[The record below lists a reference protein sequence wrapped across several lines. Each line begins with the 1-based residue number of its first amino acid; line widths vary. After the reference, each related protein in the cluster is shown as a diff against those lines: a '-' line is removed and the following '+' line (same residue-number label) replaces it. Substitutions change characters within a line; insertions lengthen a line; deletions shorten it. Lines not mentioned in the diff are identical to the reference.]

1 MGCATVLT
9 RATDDF
15 RKIPNRR
22 QDMIPRITRRH
33 LMALI
38 AATPAAFSAL
48 SATAEDGKT
57 LTVGIVSDPVTLD
70 PALMA
75 SFFEISV
82 QYNLHEPLVH
92 VTPDLKIEPGL
103 ASVETPDPL
112 SYRFTLK
119 PNLTFHDGAPIDAT
133 AVKANFDRMLDP
145 ATASPRRSELT
156 PIDRVEVTGAL
167 TFTIKLKMA
176 YAPLLQ
182 VLSNRAGMMVSP
194 AALKSLGPDF
204 ATKAVGAGPYRLVSW
219 TKNSELILE
228 RFPGYWRAP
237 AAIERIVFRPIA
249 DETVRLTNLR
259 SGTVQLVDAVPAQAV
274 GGLGREA
281 GITLKQASGLGFN
294 AFSFNI
300 TRPPFN
306 DVRVRQA
313 FTTAIDKQAI
323 LRAVYFG
330 TGSVA
335 QGAIPP
341 SMAWVYDGAF
351 APTKASADAARKL
364 LAETGIAMPVS
375 MTITVTNSP
384 AQVRTAEVLQ
394 AQANQA
400 GFKVEIKQIDATSLI
415 TVLRQKDFDLCMSPW
430 SGRTDPD
437 GNLYNYFTKSG
448 PNNFMGYQSDEVTD
462 LLEKARSAPEQ
473 ADRAKLYRAAETRI
487 ATDAPMLFLTF
498 PATLQA
504 STKSL
509 DWLQYPDGAFR
520 LQFARFQ

>member
-1 MGCATVLT
+1 MLLHTSR
-9 RATDDF
+9 RA
-15 RKIPNRR
+15 
-22 QDMIPRITRRH
+22 
-33 LMALI
+33 LLGLL
-38 AATPAAFSAL
+38 AATPLAL
-48 SATAEDGKT
+48 SGLPALAQDAKT
-57 LTVGIVSDPVTLD
+57 LTVGLVSDPVTLD

-112 SYRFTLK
+112 TYRFTLK
-119 PNLTFHDGAPIDAT
+119 PNLTFHDGTAIDAA

-156 PIDRVEVTGAL
+156 PIDQVEVTGPL
-167 TFTIKLKMA
+167 TFTIKLKTA

-182 VLSNRAGMMVSP
+182 VLANRAGMMVSP
-194 AALKSLGPDF
+194 AAVKALGADF

-219 TKNSELILE
+219 TKNSELVLE
-228 RFPGYWRAP
+228 RFAGYWRGP
-237 AAIERIVFRPIA
+237 AAIERVVFRPIA

-274 GGLGREA
+274 AQLGREA
-281 GITLKQASGLGFN
+281 AITLKQSPGLGFN
-294 AFSFNI
+294 AFAFNT

-313 FTTAIDKQAI
+313 FTSAVDKQAI
-323 LRAVYFG
+323 QRVVYFG

-335 QGAIPP
+335 YGAIPP
-341 SMAWVYDGAF
+341 SMAWVHDPGF
-351 APTKASADAARKL
+351 APYKTNPEAAKKL
-364 LAETGIAMPVS
+364 LAEAGVATPVPV
-375 MTITVTNSP
+375 TITVTNSP
-384 AQVRTAEVLQ
+384 AQVRTAEVMQ

-437 GNLYNYFTKSG
+437 GNIYNYLTKNG
-448 PNNFMGYQSDEVTD
+448 PNNFAGYQSDKVTD
-462 LLEKARSAPEQ
+462 LLEKARSAPVQ
-473 ADRAKLYRAAETRI
+473 ADRAKLYREAEAQI
-487 ATDAPMLFLTF
+487 ATDAPLLFLTF

-504 STKSL
+504 SVKTL

-520 LQFARFQ
+520 LQFAKFN

>member
-1 MGCATVLT
+1 MILRTSRRFLVALLAILCSIAFPVLP
-9 RATDDF
+9 AMA
-15 RKIPNRR
+15 
-22 QDMIPRITRRH
+22 QDTN
-33 LMALI
+33 
-38 AATPAAFSAL
+38 
-48 SATAEDGKT
+48 T

-103 ASVETPDPL
+103 ARFETPDPL
-112 SYRFTLK
+112 TYRFTLK
-119 PNLTFHDGAPIDAT
+119 PNLTFHDGTPINAV

-145 ATASPRRSELT
+145 ALGSPRRSELS
-156 PIDRVEVTGAL
+156 PIDLVEVTGAL
-167 TFTIKLKMA
+167 TFTIKLKTA

-194 AALKSLGPDF
+194 AALKSLGADF
-204 ATKAVGAGPYRLVSW
+204 GTRAVGAGPYRVVSW

-228 RFPGYWRAP
+228 RFPGYWRGP

-259 SGTVQLVDAVPAQAV
+259 SRTVQLVDAVPAQAV
-274 GGLGREA
+274 GALGRESD
-281 GITLKQASGLGFN
+281 ITLKQASGLGFN
-294 AFSFNI
+294 AFSFN
-300 TRPPFN
+300 TGKPPFN

-313 FTTAIDKQAI
+313 FTSAIDKQAI

-330 TGSVA
+330 TGNVA
-335 QGAIPP
+335 HGAIPP
-341 SMAWVYDGAF
+341 SMAWAHDAAF
-351 APTKASADAARKL
+351 MPNKPSAETARKL
-364 LAETGIAMPVS
+364 LAEAGIATPVPVN
-375 MTITVTNSP
+375 ITVTNSP
-384 AQVRTAEVLQ
+384 AVVRTAEVMQ

-415 TVLRQKDFDLCMSPW
+415 TVLRSKDFELCMSPW

-437 GNLYNYFTKSG
+437 GNMYNYFTKSG
-448 PNNFMGYQSDEVTD
+448 PNNFMGYQSDKVTE
-462 LLEKARSAPEQ
+462 LLEKARSAPAQ
-473 ADRAKLYRAAETRI
+473 ADRAKLYREAEAQI
-487 ATDAPMLFLTF
+487 AIDAPMLFLTF

-509 DWLQYPDGAFR
+509 NWLQYPDGAFR
-520 LQFARFQ
+520 LQFAKFQ

>member
-1 MGCATVLT
+1 MTY
-9 RATDDF
+9 
-15 RKIPNRR
+15 
-22 QDMIPRITRRH
+22 RITRRH
-33 LMALI
+33 LMAQI
-38 AATPAAFSAL
+38 ALAPIAFSAL
-48 SATAEDGKT
+48 PAMAQDGKT

-112 SYRFTLK
+112 SYKFTLK
-119 PNLTFHDGAPIDAT
+119 PNLTFHDGTPIDAA

-156 PIDRVEVTGAL
+156 PIDQVEVTGAL
-167 TFTIKLKMA
+167 TFTIKLKAA

-194 AALKSLGPDF
+194 AALKSLGADF
-204 ATKAVGAGPYRLVSW
+204 ATKAVGGGPYKLVSW
-219 TKNSELILE
+219 TKNSELVLE
-228 RFPGYWRAP
+228 RFAGYWRGP
-237 AAIERIVFRPIA
+237 VAIERIVFRPIS

-259 SGTVQLVDAVPAQAV
+259 SNTVQLVDAVPAQAV
-274 GGLGREA
+274 GQLGREA
-281 GITLKQASGLGFN
+281 NITLKQASGLGFN
-294 AFSFNI
+294 AFSFN
-300 TRPPFN
+300 TTKPPFN
-306 DVRVRQA
+306 DVKVRQA

-335 QGAIPP
+335 WGAIPP
-341 SMAWVYDGAF
+341 SMGWVHDAAF
-351 APTKASADAARKL
+351 APYKPNVDAAKKL
-364 LAETGIAMPVS
+364 LTEAGVTTPVQV
-375 MTITVTNSP
+375 TIVVTNSP

-415 TVLRQKDFDLCMSPW
+415 TVLRNKDFDLCMSPW

-437 GNLYNYFTKSG
+437 GNIYNYFTKAG
-448 PNNFMGYQSDEVTD
+448 PNNFMGYQSDKVTD
-462 LLEKARSAPEQ
+462 LLEKARSAPAQ
-473 ADRAKLYRAAETRI
+473 VDRAKLYREAEAQI

-504 STKSL
+504 SSKSL

-520 LQFARFQ
+520 LQFAKFQ

>member
-1 MGCATVLT
+1 MILRTS
-9 RATDDF
+9 
-15 RKIPNRR
+15 RR
-22 QDMIPRITRRH
+22 S

-38 AATPAAFSAL
+38 ATASIAFSAL
-48 SATAEDGKT
+48 PAMAQDAKT
-57 LTVGIVSDPVTLD
+57 LTVGLVSDPVTLD

-103 ASVETPDPL
+103 ARVETPDPL
-112 SYRFTLK
+112 TYRFTLK
-119 PNLTFHDGAPIDAT
+119 PNLTFHDGTPIDAA
-133 AVKANFDRMLDP
+133 AVKVNFDRMLDP
-145 ATASPRRSELT
+145 ATASPRRSELS
-156 PIDRVEVTGAL
+156 PIDQVEVTGAL
-167 TFTIKLKMA
+167 TFTLKLKMA

-194 AALKSLGPDF
+194 AALKSLGADF

-219 TKNSELILE
+219 TKNSELVLE
-228 RFPGYWRAP
+228 RFPGYWRGP
-237 AAIERIVFRPIA
+237 AAIERIVFRPIS

-259 SGTVQLVDAVPAQAV
+259 SQTVQLVDAVPAQAV
-274 GGLGREA
+274 GALGREA
-281 GITLKQASGLGFN
+281 NITLKQVAGLGFN
-294 AFSFNI
+294 AFSFN
-300 TRPPFN
+300 TAKAPFN

-330 TGSVA
+330 TGNVA

-341 SMAWVYDGAF
+341 SMAWAHDAAF
-351 APTKASADAARKL
+351 SPYKPSVEAARKL
-364 LAETGIAMPVS
+364 LAETGIATPVPV
-375 MTITVTNSP
+375 TITVTNSP
-384 AQVRTAEVLQ
+384 ALVRTAEVLQ

-415 TVLRQKDFDLCMSPW
+415 TVLRSKDFDLSMSPW

-437 GNLYNYFTKSG
+437 GNIYNYFTKGG
-448 PNNFMGYQSDEVTD
+448 PNNFMSYQSDKVTD
-462 LLEKARSAPEQ
+462 LLEKARSAPAQTE
-473 ADRAKLYRAAETRI
+473 RAKLYREAEAQI

-504 STKSL
+504 SIKSL
-509 DWLQYPDGAFR
+509 NWLQYPDGAFR
-520 LQFARFQ
+520 LQFAKFQ

>member
-1 MGCATVLT
+1 MTFQT
-9 RATDDF
+9 S
-15 RKIPNRR
+15 RR
-22 QDMIPRITRRH
+22 TLLA
-33 LMALI
+33 LMSAAPLALI
-38 AATPAAFSAL
+38 GKPAMAQES
-48 SATAEDGKT
+48 KT

-75 SFFEISV
+75 SFFEVSV

-112 SYRFTLK
+112 TYLFTLK
-119 PNLTFHDGAPIDAT
+119 PNLTFHDGTPIDAA

-145 ATASPRRSELT
+145 ATASPRRSELA
-156 PIDRVEVTGAL
+156 PIDQVEVTGPL
-167 TFTIKLKMA
+167 TFTLKLKMA

-194 AALKSLGPDF
+194 TAVKALGADF
-204 ATKAVGAGPYRLVSW
+204 ATRAVGAGPYKLVSW
-219 TKNSELILE
+219 TKNSELVLE
-228 RFPGYWRAP
+228 RFAGYWRGPAP
-237 AAIERIVFRPIA
+237 IERIVFRPIA

-274 GGLGREA
+274 GQLGREPS
-281 GITLKQASGLGFN
+281 ITLKQAPGLGFN
-294 AFSFNI
+294 AFSFN
-300 TRPPFN
+300 TTKAPFN

-323 LRAVYFG
+323 LRVVYFG

-341 SMAWVYDGAF
+341 SMAWVHDPAF
-351 APTKASADAARKL
+351 MPYKASAEAARKL
-364 LAETGIAMPVS
+364 LAEAGVTTPVPVS
-375 MTITVTNSP
+375 ITVTNSP
-384 AQVRTAEVLQ
+384 AQVRTAEVMQ

-430 SGRTDPD
+430 SGRSDPD
-437 GNLYNYFTKSG
+437 GNIYNYLTKNG
-448 PNNFMGYQSDEVTD
+448 PNNFMGYQSDKVTD
-462 LLEKARSAPEQ
+462 LLDKARSAPAQ
-473 ADRAKLYRAAETRI
+473 ADRAKLYREAETQI
-487 ATDAPMLFLTF
+487 AADAPMLFLTF

-504 STKSL
+504 SSKSL
-509 DWLQYPDGAFR
+509 AWLQYPDGAFR
-520 LQFARFQ
+520 LQFAKFQ

>member
-1 MGCATVLT
+1 MT
-9 RATDDF
+9 F
-15 RKIPNRR
+15 RIHRR
-22 QDMIPRITRRH
+22 D
-33 LMALI
+33 LI
-38 AATPAAFSAL
+38 ALLASAPVAFSLPAM
-48 SATAEDGKT
+48 AQQGKT

-82 QYNLHEPLVH
+82 QYNLHEPLLH
-92 VTPDLKIEPGL
+92 VTPDLDIEPGL
-103 ASVETPDPL
+103 ASVETSDPL
-112 SYRFTLK
+112 TYRFTLK
-119 PNLTFHDGAPIDAT
+119 PDLTFHDGTPIDAA
-133 AVKANFDRMLDP
+133 AVKANFDRILDP
-145 ATASPRRSELT
+145 ATASPRRSELAS
-156 PIDRVEVTGAL
+156 IDQVEVTGAL
-167 TFTIKLKMA
+167 TFTIKLKTA

-194 AALKSLGPDF
+194 TALQKLGPDF

-219 TKNSELILE
+219 TKNSELVLE
-228 RFPGYWRAP
+228 RFPGYWRGP
-237 AAIERIVFRPIA
+237 AEIERIVFRPIA

-274 GGLGREA
+274 AQLGPES
-281 GITLKQASGLGFN
+281 GITLQQARGLGFN
-294 AFSFNI
+294 AFSFN
-300 TRPPFN
+300 TTKPPFS
-306 DVRVRQA
+306 DVRIRQA
-313 FTTAIDKQAI
+313 FTTAIDRQAI

-335 QGAIPP
+335 YGAIPP
-341 SMAWVYDGAF
+341 SITWAHDPDF
-351 APTKASADAARKL
+351 APYQVSADVARKL
-364 LAETGIAMPVS
+364 LAATGIATPVPV
-375 MTITVTNSP
+375 TITVTNSP

-394 AQANQA
+394 AEANQA

-415 TVLRQKDFDLCMSPW
+415 TVLRSKDFDLCMSPW

-448 PNNFMGYQSDEVTD
+448 PNNFMGYQSNAVTD
-462 LLEKARSAPEQ
+462 LLEKARSTGGEVE
-473 ADRAKLYRAAETRI
+473 RAKLYREAEAQIAA
-487 ATDAPMLFLTF
+487 DAPMLFLTF

-504 STKSL
+504 SVKSL

>member
-1 MGCATVLT
+1 MIVRTS
-9 RATDDF
+9 
-15 RKIPNRR
+15 RR
-22 QDMIPRITRRH
+22 TLLA
-33 LMALI
+33 LMA
-38 AATPAAFSAL
+38 AAPLAL
-48 SATAEDGKT
+48 SGLPAMAQGAKT

-112 SYRFTLK
+112 TYRFTLK
-119 PNLTFHDGAPIDAT
+119 PNLTFHDGTPIDSA
-133 AVKANFDRMLDP
+133 AVKSNFDRMLDP
-145 ATASPRRSELT
+145 ATASPRRSELS
-156 PIDRVEVTGAL
+156 PIDQVEVTGPL
-167 TFTIKLKMA
+167 TFTIKLKVA

-204 ATKAVGAGPYRLVSW
+204 ATKAVGAGPYKLVSW
-219 TKNSELILE
+219 TKNSELVLE
-228 RFPGYWRAP
+228 RFAGYWRGP

-259 SGTVQLVDAVPAQAV
+259 SGTVQLVDAVPAQTV
-274 GGLGREA
+274 GQLGREPTV
-281 GITLKQASGLGFN
+281 TLKQAPGLGFN
-294 AFSFNI
+294 AFSFNT

-323 LRAVYFG
+323 QRVVYFG

-335 QGAIPP
+335 YGAIPP
-341 SMAWVYDGAF
+341 SMGWVHDPAF
-351 APTKASADAARKL
+351 TPYKTSADAAKKL
-364 LAETGIAMPVS
+364 LAEAGVTTPVAVS
-375 MTITVTNSP
+375 ITVTNSP
-384 AQVRTAEVLQ
+384 AQVRTAEVMQ
-394 AQANQA
+394 AQANAA

-437 GNLYNYFTKSG
+437 GNIYNYLTKNG
-448 PNNFMGYQSDEVTD
+448 PNNFMGYSSDKVTD
-462 LLEKARSAPEQ
+462 LLEKARSAPAQ
-473 ADRAKLYRAAETRI
+473 ADRAKLYREAEVQIAA
-487 ATDAPMLFLTF
+487 DAPMLFLTF

-504 STKSL
+504 SAKSL
-509 DWLQYPDGAFR
+509 DWMQYPDGAFR
-520 LQFARFQ
+520 LQFAKFQ